1 MGVNRYH
8 MANSTTETNGEE
20 ASPVDVAGEYDSLRF
35 TGGSVVGGLLG
46 TVLMTGA
53 FAIANVLY
61 GPDIGIYETL
71 ADLAGVATGRTVGLA
86 LFIGAGAL
94 AWPLMFAA
102 LGPYL
107 PGESAVVRG
116 VVFGVTLWFGFLVG
130 FAPDYA
136 GLDLLVFVVF
146 SGVTHLVYGALLGIA
161 GSRASGGTAPPRPEV

>member
-1 MGVNRYH
+1 

-20 ASPVDVAGEYDSLRF
+20 TTPTAIVGEYDSLRF
-35 TGGSVVGGLLG
+35 TAGSVVGGLLG

-71 ADLAGVATGRTVGLA
+71 ADLAGVATGRTVGLG
-86 LFIGAGAL
+86 LFLGAGAL
-94 AWPLMFAA
+94 AWPLMFAT

-116 VVFGVTLWFGFLVG
+116 VVFGITLWMGFLAG
-130 FAPDYA
+130 FAGDYS
-136 GLDLLVFVVF
+136 GLDLVVFVAF
-146 SGVTHLVYGALLGIA
+146 SGVAHLVYGALLGIA
-161 GSRASGGTAPPRPEV
+161 GSRATGGKAPPRPEV